1 MLSGESMTK
10 NVSIALLAFLF
21 AAAIV
26 VAYVAGVYV
35 HSSAP
40 APAQV
45 PAPASTA
52 RAGSRTG
59 AAPAEASYSLAQVA
73 NHASASD
80 CWVVVSG
87 KVYDVTSYAAIH
99 PGGAQAITSLCGTDA
114 TAVFSQVPAHQGA
127 GAALSKYYVG
137 ALAQ

>member
-10 NVSIALLAFLF
+10 NVSIALIAFLF

-26 VAYVAGVYV
+26 VAYAAGVYV
-35 HSSAP
+35 HSSAS
-40 APAQV
+40 APV
-45 PAPASTA
+45 PALESTA

-127 GAALSKYYVG
+127 GAALSQYYVG

>member
-10 NVSIALLAFLF
+10 NVSIALIAFLF

-26 VAYVAGVYV
+26 VAYASGVYV

-40 APAQV
+40 APV

-52 RAGSRTG
+52 RAGSRAG

-73 NHASASD
+73 SHASASD

-87 KVYDVTSYAAIH
+87 KVYDVTSYASIH
-99 PGGAQAITSLCGTDA
+99 PGGAQAITNLCGTDA